1 MYLYKTFD
9 SGSKSASQHR
19 TGIAPL
25 ALLTSWWQGAEF
37 NWFWVLNWIELTI
50 RINLLIELKLNWNLM
65 KKQQIELK
73 LKWNSVNG
81 DKIEMKLNWIAP
93 FSGSRPH
100 SWLRDIYSE
109 NSPYFFKLTILEIE
123 LNLKW
128 DPSFGQQFELKLNWN
143 RARSVVIEL
152 NLNWIELRA

>member
-1 MYLYKTFD
+1 MILQSVGFSDPTDFCCD
-9 SGSKSASQHR
+9 AIS
-19 TGIAPL
+19 
-25 ALLTSWWQGAEF
+25 QGAEF

-73 LKWNSVNG
+73 LKWNSVHR

-93 FSGSRPH
+93 FSGRRPH
-100 SWLRDIYSE
+100 SWLRDIYSG
-109 NSPYFFKLTILEIE
+109 NSPYFLKLTVLEIE

-143 RARSVVIEL
+143 RAR
-152 NLNWIELRA
+152 